1 MKNKILIALC
11 GLLFLNN
18 YNLEAK
24 DIQKVEEWKI
34 QNDPYYKHKKSQFE
48 VLMINSKYTTMMLGD
63 SITDEGRWDKL
74 LNNNSVQNRGISGD
88 TTSGVLDRLSTVSP
102 SIKQVFIMIGVN
114 DIMRGKSENEVFEN
128 YKKIIKF
135 FEEKN
140 IKVHIQS
147 TLYIGETRKQSF
159 NPKIEKLNEKLKDFA
174 QNNNNIDFIDLNPIF
189 APNKVLKSEFTTD
202 DLHLNGKA
210 YTLWVKE
217 IEKYIDLL

>member
-1 MKNKILIALC
+1 MKIKLLLPLLI
-11 GLLFLNN
+11 GVIM
-18 YNLEAK
+18 LEAS
-24 DIQKVEEWKI
+24 DIKKENPKEQIWKI

-48 VLMINSKYTTMMLGD
+48 VLMNNSKYTTMMLGD
-63 SITDEGRWDKL
+63 SITDEGRWDEL
-74 LNNNSVQNRGISGD
+74 LNNNTVQNRGISGD

-174 QNNNNIDFIDLNPIF
+174 QNNNIDFIDLNPIF
-189 APNKVLKSEFTTD
+189 APNKVLKPEFTTD

-217 IEKYIDLL
+217 IEKYF

>member
-1 MKNKILIALC
+1 MKIFISLIMFSFGIFAS
-11 GLLFLNN
+11 
-18 YNLEAK
+18 
-24 DIQKVEEWKI
+24 EWKI
-34 QNDPYYKHKKSQFE
+34 QNDPYYKHKVSQFE
-48 VLMINSKYTTMMLGD
+48 MLKDKNEAKIMMLGD
-63 SITDEGRWDKL
+63 SITDEGEWSEL
-74 LNNNSVQNRGISGD
+74 WGEVVQNRGISGD

-147 TLYIGETRKQSF
+147 TLYIGETRKQNF

-174 QNNNNIDFIDLNPIF
+174 QNNNIDFIDLNPIF

-217 IEKYIDLL
+217 IEKYF